1 MFNVDWKAIES
12 VLAETQYVLAG
23 WVFGSACQGMVQ
35 SGSDLDIAVWFE
47 DTPSLDQRLDLLMKL
62 QQAVGFEEI
71 DLLVLNGASP
81 ISRFEAI
88 SGRLVFC
95 RDQEKYAGFASLTA
109 REYEDAMA
117 LAQWGLKQRERR

>member
-95 RDQEKYAGFASLTA
+95 RGQEKYAGFASLTA

-117 LAQWGLKQRERR
+117 LAQWV